1 MPNELSHRQKMVLA
15 GLSAV
20 PDASFEP
27 VQVQKLFFLMD
38 ENIADE
44 MYGKQFAFEPYDYG
58 PFDKAVY
65 AELEALQ
72 EEGLV
77 HITAHVSSTNMTGR
91 SYSLTYAG
99 QRHGEKVIDQMP
111 PFVQK
116 YLKQLSEWVR
126 NLSFAELVGA
136 IYRAYPNMRENSIFQ
151 EQT

>member
-20 PDASFEP
+20 PDSSFEP
-27 VQVQKLFFLMD
+27 VQVQKLLFLMD
-38 ENIADE
+38 EKIADE
-44 MYGKQFAFEPYDYG
+44 MHGKQFAFEPYDYG

-72 EEGLV
+72 ERGLV
-77 HITAHVSSTNMTGR
+77 QITAQGSSTSITGR

-99 QRHGEKVIDQMP
+99 QGQGERAIANLP
-111 PFVQK
+111 TYVQN

-126 NLSFAELVGA
+126 SLSFAELVGA
-136 IYRAYPNMRENSIFQ
+136 IYRAYPNMRENSIF
-151 EQT
+151 